1 MSHTMPSTHSD
12 QKCQA
17 QSNRMNLAHIQKK
30 KKNQCFAGTGRRNQS
45 AFSLELVCFCTWS
58 SAQSVPAVTILN
70 NGELNGIEDLQKVV
84 VLVRVLLL

>member
-30 KKNQCFAGTGRRNQS
+30 KKKINVL
-45 AFSLELVCFCTWS
+45 LELEGEIKVHSPWS
-58 SAQSVPAVTILN
+58 LCASVPGVLHSQY
-70 NGELNGIEDLQKVV
+70 LQ
-84 VLVRVLLL
+84 